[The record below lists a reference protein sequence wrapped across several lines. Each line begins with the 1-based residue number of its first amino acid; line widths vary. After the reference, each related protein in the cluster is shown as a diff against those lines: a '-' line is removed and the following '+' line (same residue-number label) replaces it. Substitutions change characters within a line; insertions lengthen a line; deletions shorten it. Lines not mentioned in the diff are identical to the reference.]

1 MFEIGSWRQNFLS
14 SKHLPDFTKSKVP
27 NAILTRFK
35 QEIFI
40 KKTTKITDDLQLS
53 IKTSHYILANLVISF
68 HLILLQRWNLSSEW
82 LNTICKQG
90 HLHLNHFARKDSV
103 YPRVWEYVFG
113 HMTISNDASHITS
126 KPPLK
131 SYLPENVASIYL
143 ILGSKPFSL
152 ALGIHFSPFPN
163 LTSEWKQYKSS
174 KNYHRII
181 LKQSIE
187 SFSPYMHMDV
197 R

>member
-1 MFEIGSWRQNFLS
+1 M
-14 SKHLPDFTKSKVP
+14 P
-27 NAILTRFK
+27 NAILRRFK

-82 LNTICKQG
+82 LNTICKSRTPLQG
-90 HLHLNHFARKDSV
+90 KIACILMCGNMCLVIWQFLMMQV
-103 YPRVWEYVFG
+103 IF
-113 HMTISNDASHITS
+113 TS

-163 LTSEWKQYKSS
+163 LTIEWKQYKSS

-187 SFSPYMHMDV
+187 SFHLTCIWM
-197 R
+197 